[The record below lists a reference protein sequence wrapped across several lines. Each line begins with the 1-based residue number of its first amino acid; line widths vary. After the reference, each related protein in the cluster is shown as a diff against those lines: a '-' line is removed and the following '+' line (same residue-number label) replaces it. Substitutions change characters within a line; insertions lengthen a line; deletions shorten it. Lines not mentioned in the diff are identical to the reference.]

1 MVPLFQRIRCLLV
14 LCLIMS
20 MEAAAQDVTV
30 LLTTKFQGSALPLDS
45 VLLENATNN
54 TRAMLTKLPT
64 SITTYRINLSK
75 GKIINGVETL
85 NELPSGFSLY
95 SNRPGDLRIYAKTS
109 SPETVTISLYD
120 LPGRLVFTG
129 SVKCPSG
136 VSLLTF
142 HPGRFGS
149 GIVMAS
155 CPGYRKVF
163 KVTGDD
169 QDRQN
174 PALSVESGL
183 PSATSVKETFS
194 TADFVFTPGDSVRFS
209 VFHRDIYPASKQCQP
224 QQDDSI
230 VIGVTRPCQGTPV
243 VADYDGNIYHTVQI
257 GEQCWMKE
265 NLKTMHYANGV
276 SMVDGTGI
284 PTLDIVTKYWF
295 NYNDDPDIGR
305 EYGKLYSWAA
315 LMNDHPASNQVPSGV
330 QGVCPDGWH
339 VPGKAEFEIL
349 IDYLGGTETAGGT
362 LKESGNN
369 HWNAPNTGA
378 DNQSGF
384 TAFGGGMQNM
394 GSYCNVND
402 SGHFWTATESD
413 QVDAWQATIYHHLS
427 EIGLEG
433 WRIVKQYGES
443 VRCVKD

>member
-1 MVPLFQRIRCLLV
+1 
-14 LCLIMS
+14 

-30 LLTTKFQGSALPLDS
+30 LLTAKFQGSALPLDS

-265 NLKTMHYANGV
+265 NLKTCIMPMAYPWSTEPG
-276 SMVDGTGI
+276 SLRWI
-284 PTLDIVTKYWF
+284 
-295 NYNDDPDIGR
+295 
-305 EYGKLYSWAA
+305 S
-315 LMNDHPASNQVPSGV
+315 SPS
-330 QGVCPDGWH
+330 
-339 VPGKAEFEIL
+339 
-349 IDYLGGTETAGGT
+349 
-362 LKESGNN
+362 
-369 HWNAPNTGA
+369 
-378 DNQSGF
+378 
-384 TAFGGGMQNM
+384 
-394 GSYCNVND
+394 
-402 SGHFWTATESD
+402 
-413 QVDAWQATIYHHLS
+413 
-427 EIGLEG
+427 IGLITMMIPILAGSTENFIPG
-433 WRIVKQYGES
+433 LH
-443 VRCVKD
+443 